1 MVFSVGFACCVAKDP
16 RSKRCEQSAVNA
28 LCIVE
33 ESVNDFLAESLAF
46 FGKSRRS
53 VTALGILCFCTVV
66 WFDMW
71 VWLMLWCARFPMAE
85 MSECFGDVVKH

>member
-33 ESVNDFLAESLAF
+33 ESVNDFLAESLASL
-46 FGKSRRS
+46 GRAGEVSPLS
-53 VTALGILCFCTVV
+53 VYCAFAL
-66 WFDMW
+66 
-71 VWLMLWCARFPMAE
+71 
-85 MSECFGDVVKH
+85 